1 MNKSDIQLKMLY
13 KFLSLFN
20 LNTTIKSHENVI
32 YKMKAGNIILLY
44 DNDLNPV
51 GRVYTDDADRI
62 IVEAMFKDYCF
73 YAMSKDDNTD
83 EYGFDYTLKNSD
95 STYVIDGEYTTKLGI
110 KYDGLVIKNKLMLY
124 ENGKFIGKCVFDTL
138 KNMFKIY
145 NKKTNNYVRY
155 INNEFFHNNNGKVIR
170 IDNEFGDFIYQ
181 VISEDE
187 SENICGYSQIKDY
200 GKTYDYTSCELEFR
214 TILEEID
221 EEYFDF
227 LTNQKEI
234 FNTLQDDLFENMA
247 CTSLKN
253 FNKKQLDAMLDIDFS
268 KFAGRKKVK
277 KS

>member
-95 STYVIDGEYTTKLGI
+95 STYVIDGEYITKLGI

-187 SENICGYSQIKDY
+187 SENICGYSQ
-200 GKTYDYTSCELEFR
+200 
-214 TILEEID
+214 
-221 EEYFDF
+221 
-227 LTNQKEI
+227 
-234 FNTLQDDLFENMA
+234 
-247 CTSLKN
+247 
-253 FNKKQLDAMLDIDFS
+253 
-268 KFAGRKKVK
+268 
-277 KS
+277 